1 MSLPWFKVAPLSD
14 EDLLGAVQSSFRE
27 LIIPELERLG
37 SDEFVLS
44 QVRAMLSMVG
54 FVRRGLSERA
64 VADAEL
70 AARADAIA
78 GAGGFDIA
86 SLPATSPVLSGVLRE
101 RLAVEI
107 ATRTRSP

>member
-1 MSLPWFKVAPLSD
+1 LTD

-44 QVRAMLSMVG
+44 QVRATLSMVG

-70 AARADAIA
+70 AARAEAAARDQGLG
-78 GAGGFDIA
+78 GASNRA
-86 SLPATSPVLSGVLRE
+86 SSPALSGLLRD
-101 RLAVEI
+101 RLAAEI
-107 ATRTRSP
+107 ATRTQPP